1 MKTTNTKIL
10 ILASLSVLVATFLL
24 GACSAVGQLTGSSG
38 TPAADASQI
47 PVVTEAPTI
56 TSEGRLVPSEDL
68 ALSFSQPGPV
78 AEVLVEEGQQVK
90 AGDVLARQGERE
102 KLQAAIEASNLELV
116 QAQQALNTL
125 QENADVAAAAAQQAM
140 AAADKELD
148 QATQALDNIQGQ
160 AKQVDID
167 AAAATVVLTRKALDD
182 AIKDFRPYENKPE
195 NNVVRAR
202 YQALV
207 AAAQKAYDNA
217 VTRYNN
223 LTGTSN
229 QYDLALAK
237 SRKELAQANLDEAQR
252 EYDKVKGG
260 PNPDDLALAQA
271 RLSNA
276 QAQLAAAQTALD
288 NSELLAPMNGTI
300 TQVSIDPGQLVTAF
314 QPVMEIADLET
325 WYVETS
331 DLTEIDVVQID
342 AQAPVT
348 VTPDALPDLD
358 IQGHIERIS
367 QGYEEKAGDV
377 LYTVRIRLD
386 ESDPRLRWG
395 MTVSVTF
402 QREQAN

>member
-1 MKTTNTKIL
+1 MKPTNTKIL
-10 ILASLSVLVATFLL
+10 VLISLGLLVATILL
-24 GACSAVGQLTGSSG
+24 GACSAVGQLTGGSG

-68 ALSFSQPGPV
+68 TLSFSQPGPV

-90 AGDVLARQGERE
+90 AGEVLARQGERE

-202 YQALV
+202 YQALL
-207 AAAQKAYDNA
+207 AAAQKGYDNA

-288 NSELLAPMNGTI
+288 NSELLAPMDGTI

-358 IQGHIERIS
+358 LQGHIERIS
-367 QGYEEKAGDV
+367 QGFEEKAGDV

-402 QREQAN
+402 QREQAD

>member
-10 ILASLSVLVATFLL
+10 VLASLSVLVATILL

-237 SRKELAQANLDEAQR
+237 SRKELAQA
-252 EYDKVKGG
+252 
-260 PNPDDLALAQA
+260 